1 MAKTSPHA
9 ILNASSHKPTMGSV
23 LHFLLPAAFPRL
35 KFPSSFSS
43 SSHTKT
49 LILSP
54 AAARKTP
61 RGFGSTVF
69 SQKSKNRKQK
79 KRLDLIDDDEEDD
92 EDEDE
97 RDEAAGTIP
106 EVVTN
111 RMMQRMGLS
120 VGIPLGIGLLFFP
133 FFYYLKVA
141 VKLDVPNW
149 IPLLVSFF
157 FFGASLLGVSYGI
170 VSASWDPLREGSVL
184 GWNEARR
191 NWPVFWQSLRRGG
204 DKE

>member
-1 MAKTSPHA
+1 MAISPHA
-9 ILNASSHKPTMGSV
+9 ILSASSHKPTMGSV
-23 LHFLLPAAFPRL
+23 LHFLLPAPFPRI

-43 SSHTKT
+43 SSRTKT

-54 AAARKTP
+54 TAARKTP
-61 RGFGSTVF
+61 RGFGSTIS

-79 KRLDLIDDDEEDD
+79 KRLGQIDDEEEDD
-92 EDEDE
+92 EDEEE
-97 RDEAAGTIP
+97 RDDDAGTIP

-191 NWPVFWQSLRRGG
+191 NWPVFWQSLRRGE
-204 DKE
+204 DKK

>member
-1 MAKTSPHA
+1 MPSTTHRIRPA
-9 ILNASSHKPTMGSV
+9 MESV
-23 LHFLLPAAFPRL
+23 LHLLLPAPFPHL
-35 KFPSSFSS
+35 NLPSSYSS
-43 SSHTKT
+43 SSHNKT
-49 LILSP
+49 LTLCP

-61 RGFGSTVF
+61 KGFGPAIS
-69 SQKSKNRKQK
+69 SQQFKNKRRKK
-79 KRLDLIDDDEEDD
+79 ILSPNEDD
-92 EDEDE
+92 EAEYGDADE
-97 RDEAAGTIP
+97 RDDAAGTIP

-120 VGIPLGIGLLFFP
+120 VGVPLGTGLLFFP
-133 FFYYLKVA
+133 LFYYLKV
-141 VKLDVPNW
+141 VVRVDVPNW

-191 NWPVFWQSLRRGG
+191 NWPVFWQSLRSGER
-204 DKE
+204 KK